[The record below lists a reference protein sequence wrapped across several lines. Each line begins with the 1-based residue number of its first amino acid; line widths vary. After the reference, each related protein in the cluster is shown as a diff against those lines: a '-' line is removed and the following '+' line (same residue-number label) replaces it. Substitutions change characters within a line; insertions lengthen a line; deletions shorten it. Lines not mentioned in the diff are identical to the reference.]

1 MDSINQNQ
9 PEANH
14 LDLQRGAA
22 VEKIKEIVGK
32 SKSCFF
38 CTHEPNGATAGARP
52 MSVREVD
59 EQGRLW
65 FLSAKDSHKNLEL
78 ASDADVALYFQASP
92 HSDFMHLH
100 GRARVTTDRAD
111 IERLWEPILRTWFT
125 GGIEDER
132 ITVIEV
138 TPVEG
143 YYWDTKHGIAVA
155 GVKMLIGAM
164 TGNTFDDSIEGRL
177 TV

>member
-1 MDSINQNQ
+1 MDSINRNQ

-14 LDLQRGAA
+14 LDLRGEAA
-22 VEKIKEIVGK
+22 IEKIKEIVEK

-38 CTHEPNGATAGARP
+38 CTHEPTGATAGARP

-59 EQGRLW
+59 ERGRLW

-78 ASDADVALYFQASP
+78 ASDADVTLYFQGSP
-92 HSDFMHLH
+92 HSDFLHLQ
-100 GRARVTTDRAD
+100 GRGRVTADRAH

-125 GGIEDER
+125 GGIDDER
-132 ITVIEV
+132 ITAIEF
-138 TPVEG
+138 TPFEG

-164 TGNTFDDSIEGRL
+164 TGTTFDDSIEGRL